1 MCSKMQIKEKQGG
14 RYDFGAPER
23 LRYVKMH
30 DCTLIIL
37 LYYVLGSIGILPCL
51 FALKSFGVL
60 AFVCVSLLLDYSISM
75 R

>member
-1 MCSKMQIKEKQGG
+1 MQIKEKQGG

-23 LRYVKMH
+23 LRYVV
-30 DCTLIIL
+30 IL
-37 LYYVLGSIGILPCL
+37 LYYVFGSIGILPCL

-60 AFVCVSLLLDYSISM
+60 AFVCVSLLLDYSIPM